1 MLDDYEVYFNR
12 EAGIMERVKEKVFTI
27 PYVDKLLQIS
37 GVGIKTVIGFIAETG
52 DLSRFNNAGQLQ
64 KLAGLAIVSTSSGK
78 HKGESHISYR
88 GRKHLR
94 YIMYEAAIS
103 VIRNNRAFKE
113 IHEYYTTR
121 PQNPQKKMQ
130 SVITIACKLIRVFF
144 ALLTKGTDFDMSKL
158 LSDIHRVE
166 PAAA

>member
-1 MLDDYEVYFNR
+1 MVR
-12 EAGIMERVKEKVFTI
+12 C
-27 PYVDKLLQIS
+27 
-37 GVGIKTVIGFIAETG
+37 
-52 DLSRFNNAGQLQ
+52 
-64 KLAGLAIVSTSSGK
+64 
-78 HKGESHISYR
+78 
-88 GRKHLR
+88 
-94 YIMYEAAIS
+94 IS

-130 SVITIACKLIRVFF
+130 SVITIACKLIRVFY